1 MIYKLGKRNDLKMLP
16 SSIDSVAYGMI
27 FEFINV
33 IVAQYSDERDV
44 DNSDGGYVLFATES
58 SDLEEL
64 KSYFDYSRSIPEYV
78 NRSGDYCCAMYLLNN
93 DYLVTVIVKIK
104 DAPSCISDHF
114 EEGY

>member
-1 MIYKLGKRNDLKMLP
+1 MVYKLGRISDLAILP
-16 SSIDSVAYGMI
+16 SIDPIALNMISEFVKILSFEYGENRNI
-27 FEFINV
+27 
-33 IVAQYSDERDV
+33 DH
-44 DNSDGGYVLFATES
+44 SDGGFLLFATES

-93 DYLVTVIVKIK
+93 DFAVTVVLKIK
-104 DAPSCISDHF
+104 DAPTCISDHF